1 MLQFITLDYYEIFS
15 SEAHQHGDVKR
26 NSSVSVVSGG
36 KEESAMQ
43 MQNNNTTDDSTRT
56 GGGMGVCGGILLW
69 VSWCL
74 FLVTLPFSLLVCFKV
89 KLKS

>member
-1 MLQFITLDYYEIFS
+1 
-15 SEAHQHGDVKR
+15 
-26 NSSVSVVSGG
+26 
-36 KEESAMQ
+36 MQ
-43 MQNNNTTDDSTRT
+43 MQNSNTTDDSTRT

-89 KLKS
+89 KFKT